1 MVGGA
6 SCPVPAV
13 RGGTVADVI
22 LFHHR
27 PLHLLINRMYSKIFR
42 DLVIG
47 LGVALVLFA
56 LGELGA
62 RLFWRVMWPSD
73 PMHSYSEDA
82 GSKLKPG
89 EYDLKTSRFGFA
101 GKINSKGYRGEEW
114 SPVKPKDTVR
124 ILVLGDSVVMG
135 GSKADAGF
143 PSRLGVLVNRKLA
156 KTGKKAEV
164 MNGGASANTSAQ
176 ALWRLE
182 HEFLPLSPDIAI
194 LSIGFSDMYIENPRM
209 IPTKI
214 PSHWTRSVARHSY
227 LMRAVLGVVYKVILP
242 KISPSSPVKYREEL
256 EGFKP
261 AFFMR
266 NLRDFV
272 VFSRKHG
279 IHPILLTIPCRIN
292 SRGFES
298 SEFKPIAFP
307 YEQDVT
313 TYRMLLKIYNDA
325 IRETAREENCDLV
338 DMDQIFSLIPGGSD
352 LFSDMRIH
360 MTDQGYDTF
369 GDELFGAIEKLKP
382 LSLSR

>member
-1 MVGGA
+1 M
-6 SCPVPAV
+6 
-13 RGGTVADVI
+13 
-22 LFHHR
+22 H
-27 PLHLLINRMYSKIFR
+27 SKTFR

-47 LGVALVLFA
+47 LGVTLVLFA
-56 LGELGA
+56 LGEFGA
-62 RLFWRVMWPSD
+62 RLFWRIVWPSD

-89 EYDLKTSRFGFA
+89 EYDLETSRFGFA

-114 SPVKPKDTVR
+114 SPVKPRDTVR

-143 PSRLGVLVNRKLA
+143 PSRLRILANRKLA
-156 KTGKKAEV
+156 KTGKKVEV

-182 HEFLPLSPDIAI
+182 HEFLPLNPDIAI
-194 LSIGFSDMYIENPRM
+194 LSVGFSDMYIENPRM

-214 PSHWTRSVARHSY
+214 PNHWTRSVARHSY

-256 EGFKP
+256 QGFKP

-266 NLRDFV
+266 NLRDSIA
-272 VFSRKHG
+272 FSRKHG

-292 SRGFES
+292 SQGFEN

-313 TYRMLLKIYNDA
+313 TYRILLKIYNDA
-325 IRETAREENCDLV
+325 IRETAREENSDLV
-338 DMDQIFSLIPGGSD
+338 DMDRIFSLLPRGSD

-369 GDELFGAIEKLKP
+369 GDELFRAIENLKP
-382 LSLSR
+382 LSPPR